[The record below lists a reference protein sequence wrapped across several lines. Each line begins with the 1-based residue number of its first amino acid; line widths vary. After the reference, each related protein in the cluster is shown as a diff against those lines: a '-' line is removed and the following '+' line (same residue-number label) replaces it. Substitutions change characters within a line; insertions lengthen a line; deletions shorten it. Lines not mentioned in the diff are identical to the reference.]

1 MNPLTSLITTL
12 QQELGLGSDTSVT
25 PDAAVSVQALQEVIM
40 EGAIATFLASEDAL
54 TARSFVEWVEA
65 HQADADLL
73 IAVFEKFPTLLTA
86 VHTEMVAAIKSAHG
100 TVLSAVSA
108 E

>member
-12 QQELGLGSDTSVT
+12 QSELGLGSGDST

-40 EGAIATFLASEDAL
+40 EGAIASFLSNEDEATASA
-54 TARSFVEWVEA
+54 FVEWVEA
-65 HQADADLL
+65 HQHDTGLL
-73 IAVFEKFPTLLTA
+73 TEVFEKFPTLLSA
-86 VHTEMVAAIKSAHG
+86 VHTEMVEAIKSAHG
-100 TVLSAVSA
+100 TALVA